1 MSDRDATDP
10 GPATTHRAEF
20 TSQVAVDAAGLSH
33 VGRVRENNEDHFL
46 ISRMG
51 RFMEV
56 EHTNIPDDM
65 RPERFEECFYGMIV
79 ADGVGGG
86 VAGEVASRTAI
97 RAIVDMAAT
106 SPNWIFRLDDD
117 KLVTE
122 LRQRLRIRA
131 GQIHDEL
138 IRTAK
143 SDPSL
148 KGFGTTMT
156 IALSVGNVLFLSH
169 IGDSRAY
176 VFRQGTLQQ
185 LTHDHTLAQELT
197 DKGFTNQDGVPV
209 ERFRHVLTQAL
220 TDRVGPVE
228 PEVITVDLEDRDR
241 VLLCTDGLTDL
252 VDDGAIAS
260 VLAQEVSS
268 AEVCRTLIERAL
280 EAGGTDNVT
289 VALTSYRI
297 GDLDTQY

>member
-1 MSDRDATDP
+1 MSDRDKTDP
-10 GPATTHRAEF
+10 GTVTERPEF
-20 TSQVAVDAAGLSH
+20 TSQVVVDAAGLSH
-33 VGRVRENNEDHFL
+33 VGRVRTNNEDHFL
-46 ISRMG
+46 ISRLG

-56 EHTNIPDDM
+56 EHTNIPEDM
-65 RPERFEECFYGMIV
+65 QPERFEECFYGMIV

-86 VAGEVASRTAI
+86 AAGEVASRTAI
-97 RAIVDMAAT
+97 RALVEMAAT

-117 KLVTE
+117 KLVNE
-122 LRQRLRIRA
+122 LRARLRMRA

-138 IRTAK
+138 IRAAK

-176 VFRQGTLQQ
+176 LLRQGVLEQ
-185 LTHDHTLAQELT
+185 LTHDHTLAQELK
-197 DKGFTNQDGVPV
+197 DKGFTSQEGVPV

-228 PEVITVDLEDRDR
+228 PEVITIELEDKDR
-241 VLLCTDGLTDL
+241 VLLCTDGLTDM
-252 VDDGAIAS
+252 VEDSAIAAM
-260 VLAQEVSS
+260 LAEPVPS
-268 AEVCRTLIERAL
+268 AQVCRMLIEQAL
-280 EAGGTDNVT
+280 ENGGTDNVT
-289 VALTSYRI
+289 VALMSYRI
-297 GDLDTQY
+297 GDSDTQY